1 MEDRNLYGEM
11 LAGWA
16 KSITL
21 NGYKNNGCLTVE
33 ELILL
38 LESVDEDKP
47 ITFLDGSF
55 LGDLD
60 SYRGS
65 YSELAIGFEEGT
77 PTTQETVGE
86 FSKRLRN
93 KVGKTIYGYKGGE
106 YKVHYGTTVHK
117 ANYGECGDIVVGIR
131 ENEES
136 VDILTRDED
145 ADKFEEELSIKS
157 KLKELRDSRKVVKPE
172 EWKAD
177 FLIDNYGNSV
187 GTTEIKQSEE
197 KVPEPTCEITS
208 YGSPAWGRFKLDDR
222 MQETFPNL
230 IELVDEIRAIG
241 DRIDVVSDKD
251 YTLTSLELSK
261 EINKMYM
268 RRDALQ
274 QLCVELWSDENRETS
289 ALGKELEAYAGAFCA
304 TVIQL
309 WCRFE
314 KIKNVSKDD
323 IKDFYMFLENIG
335 TEKLAGLMEN
345 RLVTLWGKGE
355 L

>member
-47 ITFLDGSF
+47 ITFLDGTF

-86 FSKRLRN
+86 FSKRLRSMI
-93 KVGKTIYGYKGGE
+93 GKTIYGYKGGE
-106 YKVHYGTTVHK
+106 YKVYYGTTVHK
-117 ANYGECGDIVVGIR
+117 ANYGECGDMVVGIR

-145 ADKFEEELSIKS
+145 ADKFEEELDIRS
-157 KLKELRDSRKVVKPE
+157 KLKKLRDSRKVVKSE
-172 EWKAD
+172 KLKVD
-177 FLIDNYGNSV
+177 FIGPDGNSV

-197 KVPEPTCEITS
+197 EVSEPTCEITS
-208 YGSPAWGRFKLDDR
+208 YGSPAWARFKLDDR
-222 MQETFPNL
+222 MQKTFPNL
-230 IELVDEIRAIG
+230 IELVDLIRDISDREQHVQFLDYNLSAIELAGEI
-241 DRIDVVSDKD
+241 SKMDKHC
-251 YTLTSLELSK
+251 
-261 EINKMYM
+261 NK
-268 RRDALQ
+268 LWN
-274 QLCVELWSDENRETS
+274 LFKELWSAENKETNV
-289 ALGKELEAYAGAFCA
+289 LGKELEAYTLAFCCS
-304 TVIQL
+304 VSQL
-309 WCRFE
+309 WDRFE
-314 KIKNVSKDD
+314 KIKNVSKKDV
-323 IKDFYMFLENIG
+323 KDFYVFLENIG
-335 TEKLAGLMEN
+335 VEKLAELLQEK
-345 RLVTLWGKGE
+345 LVNSLEKGE